1 MREYCPVF
9 VLTGRM
15 IELVSDIM
23 EIIGRLDKFDNLNDM
38 PVLRKNN
45 KIRSIHSSLV
55 IENNS
60 FNIDEVRDIISG
72 REVIGPINEIRE
84 VKNIYT
90 LYEKMDELNPYI
102 VSDLLRSHRIL
113 LSGIDK
119 ENGKFRLGNE
129 GVFDGEKC
137 IFIAPPPHMV
147 NILIDN
153 LFKYINDSYEFLHPL
168 ILSSIFHYEFVFIHP
183 FKDGNGRIA
192 RFWQTLLLSKWKL
205 IFGFLPIESQI
216 HKYQNKYYE
225 VINECNNKGECTL
238 FIEFMLEMILK
249 TLEDLKET
257 LFNDN
262 KNFYVKKI
270 LSSIEVGEEL
280 SAYEIMERLGIK
292 SKENFRKNYLNPSIE
307 NGYIKRTLPNRM
319 TSKNQKY
326 YKI

>member
-15 IELVSDIM
+15 FELVSDIM

-129 GVFDGEKC
+129 GVFDGENC

>member
-15 IELVSDIM
+15 FELVSDIM

-102 VSDLLRSHRIL
+102 LSDLLRSHRIL

-129 GVFDGEKC
+129 GVFDGENC

>member
-15 IELVSDIM
+15 FELVSDIM

-129 GVFDGEKC
+129 GVFDGENC

-307 NGYIKRTLPNRM
+307 NGYIKCTLPNRM

>member
-1 MREYCPVF
+1 MREYCPIF
-9 VLTGRM
+9 VLTGKM
-15 IELVSDIM
+15 FDLVSNIM
-23 EIIGRLDKFDNLNDM
+23 EIIGKLDKFDNLNDM

-45 KIRSIHSSLV
+45 KIKSIHSSLV

-60 FNIDEVRDIISG
+60 LSIKEVKDIISG
-72 REVIGPINEIRE
+72 KEVVGPINEIKE

-102 VSDLLRSHRIL
+102 VNDLLTSHKIL

-119 ENGKFRLGNE
+119 DCGKFRLGNE
-129 GVFDGEKC
+129 GVFDGDNC

-147 NILIDN
+147 NTLIDN

-216 HKYQNKYYE
+216 YKYQNKYYE

-238 FIEFMLEMILK
+238 FIEFMLEIILK
-249 TLEDLKET
+249 TLEELQAI
-257 LFNDN
+257 LLNDN

-270 LSSIEVGEEL
+270 LSSIEYGEEL
-280 SAYEIMERLGIK
+280 SAYEIMGRLGIK

-307 NGYIKRTLPNRM
+307 KGYIKCTLPDRM

>member
-129 GVFDGEKC
+129 GVFDGENC